1 MTPFELMS
9 DVLVRNG
16 EILKMTLAD
25 FSEQEMLARPVP
37 GANHAAWQV
46 GHLIGSAAY
55 MLREVAP
62 PDIVPDAAGRFREKY
77 DGKTAGIDDASF
89 FANKSDLLEVFAQ
102 VHDAISTWVKTL
114 TPDDLNRPTPA
125 RMGDYAPTL
134 GHVALMIPGHVMMHI
149 GQLQVIRRKLGKPL
163 LF

>member
-37 GANHAAWQV
+37 GANHAAWQL

-55 MLREVAP
+55 MLKEVAP
-62 PDIVPDAAGRFREKY
+62 AGVVPEAAAQLGAKY
-77 DGKTAGIDDASF
+77 EGKTANIDDAAF
-89 FANKSDLLEVFAQ
+89 FANKSELLEVFAQ
-102 VHDAISTWVKTL
+102 IHDAISTWVKTL
-114 TPDDLNRPTPA
+114 TPNDLNRPTPA
-125 RMGDYAPTL
+125 RMADYAPTV
-134 GHVALMIPGHVMMHI
+134 GHVVLMIPGHIMMHV
-149 GQLQVIRRKLGKPL
+149 GQMQVIRRKLGKPL